1 MESGIEKHGW
11 DARLSL
17 LSSIKFEAQRIDNRL
32 QSFLAGEPRGLYSAA
47 YYLPSLGGKRMR
59 PYVTIMCGRM
69 FGEADEQ
76 LYLSALSV
84 ELLHNFTL
92 VHDDIMDRD
101 DFRRGHPTVHKEFGE
116 TVAILA
122 GDLLFSKAFEAASV
136 AEEVSGSK
144 GIVRQLSTASIKVDE
159 GQFLDISFEKRLSVS
174 IEEYLKMIYLKTAS
188 LYECSAL
195 IGGIVGGVASSSTRS
210 VANENQL
217 FLLAEY
223 GKNLGLAFQIR
234 DDYLGVFGDASK
246 TGKPVGN
253 DLRRGKKTVI
263 TIMASESASG
273 AQLARFQSVLG
284 NSTATTGELNEAI
297 SLLKDMGIDAKCIAS
312 AKEYAER
319 AVKSLSAFPETGV
332 RELLQALAHYAST
345 RES

>member
-1 MESGIEKHGW
+1 MERGIEKHNSVTQ
-11 DARLSL
+11 LEL
-17 LSSIKFEAQRIDNRL
+17 LASIKAEAEQIDKKM
-32 QSFLAGEPRGLYSAA
+32 QSFLVGEPRDLYSAA

-69 FGEADEQ
+69 FGDVDEQ

-92 VHDDIMDRD
+92 VHDDIMDKD
-101 DFRRGHPTVHKEFGE
+101 EFRRGHPTVHKEYGE

-122 GDLLFSKAFEAASV
+122 GDLLFSKAFEAASI
-136 AEEVSGSK
+136 AEERTGAA
-144 GIVRQLSTASIKVDE
+144 GIVRQLSLASIKVDE
-159 GQFLDISFEKRLSVS
+159 GQFLDISFEGRHSVS
-174 IEEYLKMIYLKTAS
+174 MEEYLRMIYLKTAS

-195 IGGIVGGVASSSTRS
+195 IGGLTGGIVSAASRS
-210 VANENQL
+210 AANENQRG
-217 FLLAEY
+217 FLAEY

-253 DLRRGKKTVI
+253 DLRRGKKTLI
-263 TIMASESASG
+263 TIMATGLASG
-273 AQLARFQSVLG
+273 TQLTRFESVLG
-284 NSTATTGELNEAI
+284 NSLATAEELNGVI
-297 SLLKDMGIDAKCIAS
+297 SMLKELEIDTKCVVT
-312 AKEYAER
+312 AKEYAEKAVESLDTFPQTRVR
-319 AVKSLSAFPETGV
+319 A
-332 RELLQALAHYAST
+332 LLQALAQYAST